1 MSHSDMHI
9 YVDLDIV
16 NTSQN
21 NNQPP
26 PILRFEET
34 RNAPFLS
41 GDSAEYFVSIIRFS
55 VQTGNEIPVFIPRIE
70 IGKDQMD
77 INKTIYRVTVEH
89 DGNQKTVPLI
99 WETWDFSAEPPKPPV
114 VKQDI
119 MTRYYYMSNFAQ
131 FVPMINKALN
141 DAWQVTGST
150 KNNAPFMDFDPD
162 SCKFNF
168 NADVDYITNGT
179 NIYFN
184 SSLYELFCSFP
195 AKFMGYSGDS
205 NYRLVF
211 LNNND
216 INTRPIYKPSE
227 SGKCQ
232 VVDYNAVQLFQEI
245 ASVSIWSPVRSIV
258 FTSSLLPIKATN
270 TSAPKVFNDS
280 SDNSGSLGLISAGA
294 PNLSSV
300 ITDFEVGITA
310 TNQYRPDILFRVE
323 SEYRLI
329 DLYSMNNL
337 NRIDISVWWKSAWGD
352 LIPLHLN
359 PGCSASLKL
368 LFRRKS
374 FES

>member
-9 YVDLDIV
+9 YVDLDTV

-55 VQTGNEIPVFIPRIE
+55 LRTGNEIPVFIPRIE
-70 IGKDQMD
+70 TGKDQMD

-89 DGNQKTVPLI
+89 GGKQRTVPLI

-150 KNNAPFMDFDPD
+150 KNNAPFDPN

-168 NADVDYITNGT
+168 NADVMESEQESIRPD
-179 NIYFN
+179 
-184 SSLYELFCSFP
+184 SSEP
-195 AKFMGYSGDS
+195 TP
-205 NYRLVF
+205 
-211 LNNND
+211 D
-216 INTRPIYKPSE
+216 INE
-227 SGKCQ
+227 
-232 VVDYNAVQLFQEI
+232 VDELWV
-245 ASVSIWSPVRSIV
+245 
-258 FTSSLLPIKATN
+258 TN
-270 TSAPKVFNDS
+270 
-280 SDNSGSLGLISAGA
+280 
-294 PNLSSV
+294 V
-300 ITDFEVGITA
+300 IE
-310 TNQYRPDILFRVE
+310 
-323 SEYRLI
+323 
-329 DLYSMNNL
+329 
-337 NRIDISVWWKSAWGD
+337 
-352 LIPLHLN
+352 
-359 PGCSASLKL
+359 
-368 LFRRKS
+368 
-374 FES
+374 

>member
-1 MSHSDMHI
+1 MSHSDTHI

-34 RNAPFLS
+34 RNAPFLP

-70 IGKDQMD
+70 TGSDQMD
-77 INKTIYRVTVEH
+77 INKTIYKVSVECN
-89 DGNQKTVPLI
+89 GMVSTAPLI
-99 WETWDFSAEPPKPPV
+99 WEPWDLSAEVPKPPV

-131 FVPMINKALN
+131 FVPMMNKALES
-141 DAWQVTGST
+141 AWGITKST
-150 KNNAPFMDFDPD
+150 ANNAPFIDFDPD
-162 SCKFNF
+162 SCKFNI
-168 NADVDYITNGT
+168 NADVDFMTTGT
-179 NIYFN
+179 KIYFN
-184 SSLYELFCSFP
+184 TSLYELFCSFP
-195 AKFMGYSGDS
+195 AKFKGYAGDC
-205 NYRLVF
+205 NYELAF
-211 LNNND
+211 LNNHD
-216 INTRPIYKPSE
+216 LNTKPILRQSE

-232 VVDYNAVQLFQEI
+232 VLKYHAVQIFQEI
-245 ASVSIWSPVRSIV
+245 ATVSIWSPVRSIV

-280 SDNSGSLGLISAGA
+280 SDNSGSLGLISSGA

-337 NRIDISVWWKSAWGD
+337 NRIDISVWWKSSFGD
-352 LIPLHLN
+352 LIPVHIN

-368 LFRRKS
+368 MFRRKS
-374 FES
+374 FET